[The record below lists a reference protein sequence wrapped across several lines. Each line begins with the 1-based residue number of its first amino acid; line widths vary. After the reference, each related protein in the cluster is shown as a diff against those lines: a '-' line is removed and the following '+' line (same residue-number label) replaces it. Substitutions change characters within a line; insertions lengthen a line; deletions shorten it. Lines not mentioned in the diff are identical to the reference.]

1 MPRIAR
7 KNIST
12 SFFHVL
18 VQGINKS
25 YIFDKREDIMSYL
38 EIINKYKER
47 KQIRIKAYCIMNNH
61 AHLLINTEN
70 IDELSAFMHDVN
82 TTYAVYYNKKYK
94 RVGYVFRDR
103 YKAEGIYTDRQL
115 YYCIEYIHNNPVKAG
130 ICKTKEEYEFS
141 SAREI
146 KSNKGKEEEINMNF
160 LEIDEDKEQMIEE
173 IIKVF
178 LKEENLREEDLIKNK
193 DKLSKLL
200 KILKTN
206 NKISFRKIEKRLDI
220 SRETLRKLLK

>member
-7 KNIST
+7 KNMGT

-25 YIFDKREDIMSYL
+25 YIFNKKEDIITYL
-38 EIINKYKER
+38 DIIKRYKE
-47 KQIRIKAYCIMNNH
+47 KNEIKVEAYCIMNNH
-61 AHLLINTEN
+61 AHLLINADRIN
-70 IDELSAFMHDVN
+70 ELSSFMHGVN
-82 TTYAVYYNKKYK
+82 TTYAIYYNKKYK

-103 YKAEGIYTDRQL
+103 YKSECIYTDTQL

-130 ICKTKEEYEFS
+130 ICKTQQEYAFS

-146 KSNKGKEEEINMNF
+146 KNNRIKGEKLNINF
-160 LEIDEDKEQMIEE
+160 LEIDEEKEQRLEE
-173 IIKVF
+173 IIKLF
-178 LKEENLREEDLIKNK
+178 LKEENIREEEIIKNK
-193 DKLSKLL
+193 EKLSKLL
-200 KILKTN
+200 RILKTD

-220 SRETLRKLLK
+220 SRETLRKLLR